1 MWKKETRERVG
12 DYGSGQALSDQQFA
26 AIEPFIPA
34 QKTGGRRRTTDIRKT
49 LDAIFYVTR
58 VGCQWRHLPPPPIF
72 PPWQTT
78 YGYFRLFSSSGALE
92 RIQFHLVMEERERL
106 IALSQV
112 MIFRLWNLWVQLH
125 QRSPTRLA
133 AAHPQF
139 SADAGFGVGARSS
152 CVGSSGL

>member
-26 AIEPFIPA
+26 CIEPFIPA
-34 QKTGGRRRTTDIRKT
+34 QKPGGRSRTTDMRKT

-78 YGYFRLFSSSGALE
+78 YGYFRLLSSTGCLGANSISLEALAKLSGRVENNYMAHKS
-92 RIQFHLVMEERERL
+92 IVV
-106 IALSQV
+106 S
-112 MIFRLWNLWVQLH
+112 IFI
-125 QRSPTRLA
+125 
-133 AAHPQF
+133 
-139 SADAGFGVGARSS
+139 D
-152 CVGSSGL
+152 CGL